1 MTSGMQQV
9 LFLCSGNY
17 YRSRHAEIYFN
28 WQAERSGL
36 AWRALSRGLALSDCN
51 VGPLSTHTRS
61 RLAAL
66 SIPWEPYARMPM
78 ALAEGDLKAADVVV
92 AVKAAEHRAMVEA
105 LFPVWMERIEFWQID
120 DLDCAT
126 PAAALPELESQVAR
140 LLERLA
146 AVAGS
151 TAA

>member
-28 WQAERSGL
+28 WQAERSGI

-51 VGPLSTHTRS
+51 VGALSTHTQS
-61 RLAAL
+61 RLTTL
-66 SIPWEPYARMPM
+66 SIPWEPYVRLPM
-78 ALAEGDLKAADVVV
+78 ALSEGDLEAADFVV
-92 AVKAAEHRAMVEA
+92 AVKAAEHRTMVEK
-105 LFPVWMERIEFWQID
+105 LFPAWLERIEFWQID

-126 PAAALPELESQVAR
+126 PDAALPQLESQVVR
-140 LLERLA
+140 LLEHLA
-146 AVAGS
+146 ERAGS
-151 TAA
+151 SAA